1 MLERSR
7 QNGGAWQE
15 TRYAHTPDG
24 VGQLIS
30 EQRQGKT
37 LHVYEDG
44 QGSARLITDEGGQII
59 ETLDFD
65 AFGNEEA
72 GAAKESRHRYTGEA
86 FDQITGLYHLRAREY
101 DPRTGRFISMDEHPG
116 SQSIPLTLNKYLYG
130 NADPVNHVDPSG
142 NIFTI
147 AIAMPNVVSLRSQQI
162 IVSGGQVYRANEALR
177 RLAVGSVK
185 QLKALR
191 KAKAGSWKDI
201 KNNEQIRHL
210 IEKRI
215 WQQSKELQKLFKE
228 VDDIPGVVLRK
239 GKHQIFTNR
248 WLKYFARKNMRGYR
262 PGDISQQDIINAAF
276 EIYKDSPAMLRQIL
290 LHLL

>member
-1 MLERSR
+1 
-7 QNGGAWQE
+7 
-15 TRYAHTPDG
+15 
-24 VGQLIS
+24 
-30 EQRQGKT
+30 
-37 LHVYEDG
+37 
-44 QGSARLITDEGGQII
+44 
-59 ETLDFD
+59 
-65 AFGNEEA
+65 
-72 GAAKESRHRYTGEA
+72 
-86 FDQITGLYHLRAREY
+86 
-101 DPRTGRFISMDEHPG
+101 
-116 SQSIPLTLNKYLYG
+116 
-130 NADPVNHVDPSG
+130 VDPSG

-191 KAKAGSWKDI
+191 KAKAGFWKDM
-201 KNNEQIRHL
+201 KNNEQIHHL
-210 IEKRI
+210 I
-215 WQQSKELQKLFKE
+215 KE
-228 VDDIPGVVLRK
+228 VGDILGVVLRK
-239 GKHQIFTNR
+239 GEHQIFTNR